1 MSDDINWK
9 DGPSEEVFDWM
20 EESQDDS
27 PSAKACEYE
36 LEQAWQICAEEAGDK
51 YQEILADPLAR
62 DVFRNGFCSG
72 LLFGLAVTQTGKT
85 EVNTRPH
92 AN

>member
-36 LEQAWQICAEEAGDK
+36 LEQAWQICAEEAEDEQGAA
-51 YQEILADPLAR
+51 E
-62 DVFRNGFCSG
+62 
-72 LLFGLAVTQTGKT
+72 
-85 EVNTRPH
+85 
-92 AN
+92 